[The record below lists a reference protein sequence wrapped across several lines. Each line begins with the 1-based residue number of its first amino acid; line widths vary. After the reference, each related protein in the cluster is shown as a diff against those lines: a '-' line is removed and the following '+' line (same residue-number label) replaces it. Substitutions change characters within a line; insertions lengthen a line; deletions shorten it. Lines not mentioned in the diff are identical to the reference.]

1 MCVWCEDGS
10 AWWGLPKGVGLVVTS
25 DQSELECGED
35 DDQGSGDSGEG
46 VRYGCSLGGWAEL
59 PGVVPSE
66 PAVV

>member
-1 MCVWCEDGS
+1 M
-10 AWWGLPKGVGLVVTS
+10 VTS

>member
-1 MCVWCEDGS
+1 MCVWCDDGS
-10 AWWGLPKGVGLVVTS
+10 AWWGLPRGVGLVVTS
-25 DQSELECGED
+25 DQSELECGEE

-46 VRYGCSLGGWAEL
+46 VRYGCSLGGWAEW